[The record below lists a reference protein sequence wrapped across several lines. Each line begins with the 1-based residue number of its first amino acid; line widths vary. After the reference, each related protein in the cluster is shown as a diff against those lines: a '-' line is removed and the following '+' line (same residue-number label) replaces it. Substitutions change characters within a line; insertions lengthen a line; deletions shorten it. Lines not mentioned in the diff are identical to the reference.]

1 MLQQKYAMMR
11 QKKTGLS
18 ENFVPLSYCIVSFR
32 TFGHMR
38 DSLRKSKTKA
48 FEYSSQRSL
57 FFVNGPVK

>member
-1 MLQQKYAMMR
+1 MLQQNHAMMR

-48 FEYSSQRSL
+48 FEYSS
-57 FFVNGPVK
+57 